1 MFNCPICSKGSEES
15 FFQITFR
22 EKTHIPT
29 SIELC
34 YCKNCDFSFT
44 VPRNQA
50 AYNSYYKA
58 NSNDR
63 THRLDVYSNIKQLNR
78 IKRFVENSNV
88 KSILDYGCGGGGLV
102 SELSKIFLDVEC
114 TGFDINAD
122 FPSHLP
128 NLNFVTS
135 LPSEQFDLVIAS
147 HVIEHIA
154 DMDIIRRIF
163 HSVKIGGY
171 IYIEVPDPLRYVDF
185 DKPQF
190 MYYIDRI
197 HINHFSQKAILELTP
212 KGFDVTEAGIYEIP
226 YNLGDV
232 YPCSYIIL
240 KRNRAHEN
248 IRDAMVSYIQ
258 NEINN
263 SKNRSKF
270 LKNRKFYIYGY
281 GDNYFRNLMDG
292 GILFNLEDNIIGFID
307 KDADNLNENKRE
319 DRNFIHPD
327 RMDKINGSL
336 IVCTVTQFE
345 SLSQFFS
352 EKYPLSEVIYI

>member
-1 MFNCPICSKGSEES
+1 MFNCPICLNGSDEN

-22 EKTHIPT
+22 EKAHIPT

-34 YCKNCDFSFT
+34 YCRDCDFSFT
-44 VPRNQA
+44 VPRNQV
-50 AYNSYYKA
+50 AYDEYYKA
-58 NSNDR
+58 NLNDR
-63 THRLDVYSNIKQLNR
+63 THRMDIYSNIYQLER
-78 IKRFVENSNV
+78 LKGFVESRNV

-102 SELSKIFLDVEC
+102 SELSKKFQDVKF
-114 TGFDINAD
+114 TGFDVNAN

-128 NLNFVTS
+128 NLDFVTS
-135 LPSEQFDLVIAS
+135 RPSEPFDLVIAS

-154 DMDIIRRIF
+154 DMDIVRRIF
-163 HSVKIGGY
+163 QSVKIGGY
-171 IYIEVPDPLRYVDF
+171 IYIEVPDPFRYVEY

-197 HINHFSQKAILELTP
+197 HINHFSQKAILKLTP
-212 KGFDVTEAGIYEIP
+212 KGFDVIEAGTYEIP

-240 KRNRAHEN
+240 KRKNSYDN
-248 IRDAMVSYIQ
+248 IRDALDSYIQ
-258 NEINN
+258 SEMNS
-263 SKNRSKF
+263 SKNRPEF

-281 GDNYFRNLMDG
+281 GDNYFRNSING
-292 GILFNLEDNIIGFID
+292 GILFKLDDNVIGFID
-307 KDADNLNENKRE
+307 KDADYLNDNKGNE
-319 DRNFIHPD
+319 IIFIHPD
-327 RMDKINGSL
+327 QVDKINGNL

-345 SLSQFFS
+345 SLSQFFA